1 MRPPDT
7 GSERFG
13 ACTLLPCTRRASCD
27 SCHSVKIKKEAVGL
41 IERDSAMG
49 RVSKPSHASAI
60 FTVTAATLAAMTA
73 YNVYRARETQ
83 REHPPTG
90 RFITVD
96 GVRLHYIEKGEG
108 PPVVLLHGNVVTAED
123 FETSRVLDLVAK
135 RHRVIAF
142 DRPGFGYSDR
152 PHGSAWSARA
162 QADLLREALVILG
175 VNRPVVLG
183 HSWGAA
189 VALALALNHPTAAR
203 GLVLLSGYYYPT
215 LRADVLLSSPP
226 AIPILGD
233 LLRYSVSPLLGRLM
247 QPLLLKGMFAP
258 LPVPARFAKGSTPN
272 MSIRPGQI
280 RAESQDGV
288 AMIPGAFAMRHRY
301 QELTIPVVIMAGT
314 KDRVVSAKQPA
325 RLHAQIP
332 HSVLRLVPD
341 VGHMLHY
348 SVPEE
353 VAEAIEEVGGSV
365 KMSRDAQPTSAQ
377 AA

>member
-1 MRPPDT
+1 
-7 GSERFG
+7 
-13 ACTLLPCTRRASCD
+13 
-27 SCHSVKIKKEAVGL
+27 
-41 IERDSAMG
+41 MG
-49 RVSKPSHASAI
+49 RVSQPSRTSATLI
-60 FTVTAATLAAMTA
+60 ATAATLAAMTA
-73 YNVYRARETQ
+73 YNVYRARKVE

-90 RFITVD
+90 QFITVD
-96 GVRLHYIEKGEG
+96 GVRLHYLEKGEG

-123 FETSRVLDLVAK
+123 FDTSGVLGLLAK

-152 PHGSAWSARA
+152 PHNGSAWSARA
-162 QADLLREALVILG
+162 QADLLRDALVMLG
-175 VNRPVVLG
+175 INRPVVLG

-189 VALALALNHPTAAR
+189 VALALALNHPIAAR

-215 LRADVLLSSPP
+215 FRTDVLLSSPP
-226 AIPILGD
+226 AIPLLGD
-233 LLRYSVSPLLGRLM
+233 LLRYSISPLLARLM

-258 LPVPARFAKGSTPN
+258 LPVPARFAKGSTSE
-272 MSIRPGQI
+272 MSVRPGQI

-314 KDRVVSAKQPA
+314 KDRVVSAEQPA

-332 HSVLRLVPD
+332 HSVLWMVPD

-348 SVPEE
+348 AVPEE
-353 VAEAIEEVGGSV
+353 VVEAVVGAGSSA
-365 KMSRDAQPTSAQ
+365 KMRRDAQPPSAR

>member
-1 MRPPDT
+1 
-7 GSERFG
+7 
-13 ACTLLPCTRRASCD
+13 
-27 SCHSVKIKKEAVGL
+27 
-41 IERDSAMG
+41 MG
-49 RVSKPSHASAI
+49 RVSKQTRASAI
-60 FTVTAATLAAMTA
+60 FVAAAAALGAMTV
-73 YNVYRARETQ
+73 YNVNRARKAES
-83 REHPPTG
+83 EHPPKG
-90 RFITVD
+90 QFVTVD
-96 GVRLHYIEKGEG
+96 GVRLHYLEKGEG
-108 PPVVLLHGNVVTAED
+108 PPVVLLHGNLVTAED
-123 FETSRVLDLVAK
+123 FGTSGVLALLAK

-162 QADLLREALVILG
+162 QADLLRDALITLG
-175 VNRPVVLG
+175 INRPVVLG

-215 LRADVLLSSPP
+215 FRTDVLLSSPP
-226 AIPILGD
+226 AIPLLGD
-233 LLRYSVSPLLGRLM
+233 LLRYSISPLLARLM

-258 LPVPARFAKGSTPN
+258 LPVPARFAKGSTSE
-272 MSIRPGQI
+272 MSVRPGQI

-301 QELTIPVVIMAGT
+301 QELTMPVVIMAGT
-314 KDRVVSAKQPA
+314 KDRVVSAEQPA

-332 HSVLRLVPD
+332 HSVLWMVPD

-348 SVPEE
+348 AVPEE
-353 VAEAIEEVGGSV
+353 VVEAVVGAGSSA
-365 KMSRDAQPTSAQ
+365 KMRRDAQPPSAR